1 MLKKDAIQFKSPY
14 EAMKYIQSGN
24 RVVITGAAGEPQY
37 LVKNMVENKYLYK
50 NVELIQFMAMDEE
63 PFFQD
68 DMREHFRY
76 NTPFVSPTTRS
87 AVASGYADFTPCNL
101 SQMEWLFRN
110 KLPVDVALIQ
120 VTPPDE
126 HGFCSLGVN
135 VDYIKSG
142 VDNAKVVIAQVNEQM
157 PRSMGDCYVHI
168 SDIDCLVEYSAKIPE
183 LKAAQSG
190 PVEMA
195 IGKYCASLV
204 SDGDT
209 LQLGIGGI
217 PDAILKELSSKKNLG
232 IHSEM
237 VSDGVMH
244 LMEAGV
250 INNKKKSI
258 DQGVSTISFV
268 LGTRELYR
276 FIHNNPS
283 INMMPASY
291 VNNPLEIMKNENFVA
306 INSCLEVDLMGQ
318 VVSEMIGKQQISGVG
333 GQVDFVRGAAMAKN
347 GKSIMA
353 MPSTAAGGKVS
364 RIVVSLSEGA
374 AVTTSR
380 NDVDYVV
387 TEYGIAELKGKTL
400 RERADALINIAHPDF
415 RAKLRMRL
423 ENGIA
428 S

>member
-1 MLKKDAIQFKSPY
+1 MKLLEKDIFKSHN
-14 EAMKYIQSGN
+14 EAMYYMQSGN
-24 RVVITGAAGEPQY
+24 RVVITGAAGEPRY
-37 LVKNMVENKYLYK
+37 LVKKMVENKHLYK
-50 NVELIQFMAMDEE
+50 GIEIIQFMAMEDE
-63 PFFQD
+63 PFLQK
-68 DMREHFRY
+68 DMLEHFRY

-101 SQMEWLFRN
+101 SQMDWLFRN
-110 KLPVDVALIQ
+110 KLPIDVAMIH
-120 VTPPDE
+120 VSPPDE
-126 HGFCSLGVN
+126 HGFCSFGIN

-142 VDNAKVVIAQVNEQM
+142 ADNAKVIIAQVNDYM
-157 PRSMGDCYVHI
+157 PRTMGDCHI
-168 SDIDCLVEYSAKIPE
+168 HIKDIDCMVKHSAQIPG
-183 LKAAQSG
+183 LKTGKSG
-190 PVEMA
+190 QIEMA
-195 IGKYCASLV
+195 IGEYCASLV

-217 PDAILKELSSKKNLG
+217 PDAILRSLNNKKDLG

-237 VSDGVMH
+237 ISDGVMH
-244 LMEAGV
+244 LMKAGV
-250 INNKKKSI
+250 ISNKKKSV
-258 DQGVSTISFV
+258 DQGVATVSFV
-268 LGTRELYR
+268 LGTQELYS

-291 VNNPLEIMKNENFVA
+291 VNNPLEIMKNKNFVA
-306 INSCLEVDLMGQ
+306 INSCLEIDLMGQ
-318 VVSEMIGKQQISGVG
+318 VVSEMIGNQQISGVG

-353 MPSTAAGGKVS
+353 MPSTAAGGKLS

-380 NDVDYVV
+380 NDVDYIV

-400 RERADALINIAHPDF
+400 RERAEALINIAHPDF
-415 RAKLRMRL
+415 RHQLRMNL
-423 ENGIA
+423 DKKMA